1 MDKEIDFLRYDS
13 FNDENDY
20 SQLLEFNF
28 HQKGIYLSY
37 GLFQQIIKNIN
48 FNEND
53 RLTLSFALFI
63 PKYNASN
70 INGLMIDDSTYVETS
85 RTNSVIERVE
95 LPIAGVMKEDKVF
108 YNMNVSSQKS
118 IYIPNSVLEKYIA
131 KYREE
136 TERILCYV
144 YHDNIEQWYINTI
157 PEGVKDEDV
166 LQKVVETP
174 WQPSSYVVTVDS
186 LADLENVVKE
196 IKELGFA
203 VDNQYADSNSFALI
217 NENNKT
223 ILIAFLV
230 ILIIMLYGF
239 CFYLKYLAIKDETES
254 RKYLLN
260 IGLNK
265 NNINSI
271 FYSNYLKNSLILFLI
286 TSLMFRGAIE
296 LFVRMQIIS
305 LIIAPKFYLFI
316 IFFIMSIIIELVI
329 PLILNKR
336 IHSD

>member
-1 MDKEIDFLRYDS
+1 MDKEIDFLRYGS

-53 RLTLSFALFI
+53 RLILSFALFI

-136 TERILCYV
+136 TERTLCYV
-144 YHDNIEQWYINTI
+144 YHDNIEEWYINTI
-157 PEGVKDEDV
+157 PEGVKGEAV

-239 CFYLKYLAIKDETES
+239 YFYLKYLAIKDETES
-254 RKYLLN
+254 QKYLLN

-316 IFFIMSIIIELVI
+316 YYFLYNV
-329 PLILNKR
+329 NYY
-336 IHSD
+336 